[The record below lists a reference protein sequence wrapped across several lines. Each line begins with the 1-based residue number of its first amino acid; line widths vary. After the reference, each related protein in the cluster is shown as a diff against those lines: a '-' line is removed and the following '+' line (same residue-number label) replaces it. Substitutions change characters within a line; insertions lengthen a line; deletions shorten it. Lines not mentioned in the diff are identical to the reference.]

1 MIVVNLSTSIHLLYL
16 DQSFFGDFFLF
27 WLFLASF
34 PPSNF
39 WNPHHRPAPT
49 NPKKT
54 EAYNNLV
61 NPESLWN
68 EIPNI
73 LISFSS
79 EACPEACLSAYFSSF
94 LISISSSNCL
104 MNLTMFYWLGVKG
117 VSRVSATAA

>member
-1 MIVVNLSTSIHLLYL
+1 MIVINLSTSVYLLYL
-16 DQSFFGDFFLF
+16 NQSFFGDFFLF
-27 WLFLASF
+27 WPFLAFF

-49 NPKKT
+49 KPKKT
-54 EAYNNLV
+54 EAYKNLV
-61 NPESLWN
+61 DPESLWN

-79 EACPEACLSAYFSSF
+79 EACPEACLSAYFSS
-94 LISISSSNCL
+94 LLMAISSSNCL
-104 MNLTMFYWLGVKG
+104 MNLTIPYWFGVKG